1 MAAVLIFIMR
11 DKFPGTVLPTLNCHS
26 NGLPSL
32 MAAGLTLLSR
42 PVQFS
47 SAIREGFMG
56 DNWIYYIIEGSL
68 QRSIARVL

>member
-32 MAAGLTLLSR
+32 MAAADFTVPS
-42 PVQFS
+42 S

-56 DNWIYYIIEGSL
+56 DNWIYYITEGSL
-68 QRSIARVL
+68 KRSIARVL

>member
-26 NGLPSL
+26 NGLPSP
-32 MAAGLTLLSR
+32 MAAAAAMTLLSR

-47 SAIREGFMG
+47 DS
-56 DNWIYYIIEGSL
+56 
-68 QRSIARVL
+68 